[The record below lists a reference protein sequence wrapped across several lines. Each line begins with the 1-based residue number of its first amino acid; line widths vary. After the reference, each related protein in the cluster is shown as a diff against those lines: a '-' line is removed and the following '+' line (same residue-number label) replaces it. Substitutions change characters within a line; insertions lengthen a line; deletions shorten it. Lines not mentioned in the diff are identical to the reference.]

1 MAEEH
6 GGQEPSIGGRKIRPS
21 GLIIIT
27 GLWAL
32 GLAFNFS
39 YSISTIRLGLGLLP
53 SLADA
58 SVPEWFRLGV
68 PAETTISF
76 LIFTL
81 ALIQTV
87 TIFGLWTGRTWSYRL
102 ALTLTI
108 LFVLT
113 SGSSTGLYLLAPAE
127 LNLVELV
134 DIVSVVSAVFFVFI
148 YWSYLRKPLVKEF
161 LGIQRD
167 QTLS

>member
-1 MAEEH
+1 MAEEQ
-6 GGQEPSIGGRKIRPS
+6 GGQESSIGGHRIRPTV
-21 GLIIIT
+21 LMIIT

-32 GLAFNFS
+32 GLLFNFS
-39 YSISTIRLGLGLLP
+39 YSISTIRIGLGLLP

-76 LIFTL
+76 LIFAL

-87 TIFGLWTGRTWSYRL
+87 TIVGLWTGRAWSYRL

-108 LFVLT
+108 LFVFT

-127 LNLVELV
+127 LSLVELV

-148 YWSYLRKPLVKEF
+148 YWLYLRKPLVKEF
-161 LGIQRD
+161 LRIQRA